1 MYGVKTRKTFSRRK
15 GVAADAAAAPV
26 RFMEVALAPASAA
39 ETWMEGYE
47 IAWSSGVY
55 LRVPR
60 GFCPEEVAMLLM
72 LLEKGG
78 KK

>member
-1 MYGVKTRKTFSRRK
+1 MKTCKTFSRRK

-26 RFMEVALAPASAA
+26 RFMEVAVAPSSS
-39 ETWMEGYE
+39 ETLMEGYE
-47 IAWSSGVY
+47 IAWSSGVR

-60 GFCPEEVAMLLM
+60 GFCPEEMAMLLM

-78 KK
+78 EK